1 MTSFIQDIEEQND
14 LMNETNV
21 AQKGSSNGF
30 ESSKRQKNKIWKNDY
45 YNWISN
51 AKEVR
56 PITITEDLEWG
67 AMTCFQKLLWWVG
80 MCIQMLTLTILSLRT
95 DRLLDWDGYLKHH
108 WKHYSGRH

>member
-1 MTSFIQDIEEQND
+1 MTSFIEDIEEQND
-14 LMNETNV
+14 RINKTNNS
-21 AQKGSSNGF
+21 QEGSSNAF

-56 PITITEDLEWG
+56 PITITEDLEWE
-67 AMTCFQKLLWWVG
+67 AMTCLQKLLWGVG
-80 MCIQMLTLTILSLRT
+80 TSIQMLIMTILSLRT

-108 WKHYSGRH
+108 WKHYSGK